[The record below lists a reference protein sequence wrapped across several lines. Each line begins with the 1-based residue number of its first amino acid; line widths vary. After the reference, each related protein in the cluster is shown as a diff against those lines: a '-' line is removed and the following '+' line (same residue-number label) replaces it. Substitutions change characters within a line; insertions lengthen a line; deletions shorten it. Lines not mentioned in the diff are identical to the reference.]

1 MNNITM
7 LEIIAK
13 ALNNLRKDFVFVGGS
28 VAELYADKP
37 ELSDI
42 RPTNDIDCIIEIS
55 SNIEYYKL
63 EDLLRKNGFKND
75 ISDEAPICRW
85 IYKGIKVDVMPTD
98 EKILGFSNKWY
109 LKGIENKISKQLQD
123 GTSIFIL
130 SPEYYLA
137 TKFEAHNNRGTND
150 LRQSHDFE
158 DIIYLLDNKSDIM
171 DYINNSSIEIK
182 IYLKKQFFNLLKNPN
197 ILEGIESALS
207 IGSTA
212 ERAETIID
220 IFTNITKN

>member
-1 MNNITM
+1 M

-220 IFTNITKN
+220 IFTNITKD

>member
-197 ILEGIESALS
+197 ILEGIESVLS

-220 IFTNITKN
+220 IFTNITKD